1 MNTRLILSATTLAV
15 VAIFIAFNTRTNHH
29 VSFFFTPTPIPG
41 SNNHLH
47 TAEIIHLTGAV
58 GPESLAFSPAGE
70 GPYTGVA
77 DGRILKWQGDDLG
90 WVDFAFTTSPR
101 PAKTLSVSVE
111 ALSSRSNLSLSVTAL
126 RSPSKTSD
134 PVVSVSVSVHPVDF
148 DLRSSRLRSFCLVS
162 QRVLSKDFGQEYF
175 EVFRGSSL
183 PSVWNECVQPFAPE
197 MEHVCGRPLGLR
209 FDKKTGDLYIADAYF
224 GLQVVGP
231 NGGLATQLVAEVEG
245 QRLRFTNDMDI
256 DEHQDVIYFTDTSTS
271 FHRRQF
277 MSSILSGDKTG
288 RLMKYDKSSK
298 EVTILLRGL
307 AFANGVALSTDHSFV
322 LVAETTTCKIL
333 RLWLHGPNAGNS
345 DIFAELPGF
354 PDNVRRN
361 SKGEFWVAL
370 HSKKG
375 LLADWVVSNT
385 WVGKSLLKLPLSFK
399 QLHYLLVGGKPH
411 ATAIKLSEK
420 GEILEVLEDSEG
432 KSLRFISEVEE
443 KNGKLWIGSVMMPFI
458 GFYNR

>member
-1 MNTRLILSATTLAV
+1 MSRSSSPQLLYQGPITTSTQLRLSISQERSGPKALHSVLPAKA
-15 VAIFIAFNTRTNHH
+15 
-29 VSFFFTPTPIPG
+29 PTPASPTAG
-41 SNNHLH
+41 FSSGKEMTLVGLTLLSPLHL
-47 TAEIIHLTGAV
+47 
-58 GPESLAFSPAGE
+58 
-70 GPYTGVA
+70 
-77 DGRILKWQGDDLG
+77 
-90 WVDFAFTTSPR
+90 
-101 PAKTLSVSVE
+101 VE

-134 PVVSVSVSVHPVDF
+134 PVVSVSVSVHPVVF
-148 DLRSSRLRSFCLVS
+148 DLRSSRLR
-162 QRVLSKDFGQEYF
+162 R
-175 EVFRGSSL
+175 
-183 PSVWNECVQPFAPE
+183 NECVQPFAPE

-245 QRLRFTNDMDI
+245 QPLRFTNDMDI